1 MSSRLLE
8 GNEAVAWGAHYAGCG
23 FFAGYPITPATSVF
37 NSILGL
43 LPPTG
48 GTVVQAEDEIAA
60 IGYCIGASMA
70 GQKAM
75 TATSGPGISLYSEN
89 ISFAIG
95 SEIPLV
101 LVDVQRLGPSTGSA
115 TKGADG
121 DIQFL
126 RWGNTAGQPVIVLA
140 PVDVADCVRL
150 TMEAFNLAE
159 RFRCPVFLASNKEV
173 GQTRE
178 SVDLEAMEMPRVL
191 DRKMAQEGEGFR
203 PFAFEREDEAPDFLP
218 IGGSTLVRQTSS
230 SHGEDG
236 YITAD
241 PEEIERMQRHREAKV
256 AAHVDSFA
264 FSEQSIDPEADLVIL
279 SYGVTARSARNVL
292 AWCRSEGKRVSL
304 LVLKTLWPVP
314 QALIRDKTRGAKA
327 VLVAEMN
334 QGQYAPEIE
343 RTVPDKEVRFVGKM
357 NGELVS
363 PHEIKES
370 VDVWFAQ

>member
-1 MSSRLLE
+1 MSSRLIE

-23 FFAGYPITPATSVF
+23 FYAGYPITPATSVF
-37 NSILGL
+37 NHMLGL
-43 LPPTG
+43 LPPSG
-48 GTVVQAEDEIAA
+48 GMVLQAEDEIAA

-101 LVDVQRLGPSTGSA
+101 IVDVQRLGPSTGSA

-126 RWGNTAGQPVIVLA
+126 RWGNTAGQPVIVLS
-140 PVDVADCVRL
+140 PVDVEDCFRL
-150 TMEAFNLAE
+150 TMEAFNLSE

-178 SVDLEAMEMPRVL
+178 SLDLESLELPGML
-191 DRKMAQEGEGFR
+191 DRKMAADPDRFR
-203 PFAFEREDEAPDFLP
+203 PFALKREDEAPEFLP

-230 SHGEDG
+230 THGEDG

-241 PEEIERMQRHREAKV
+241 PEEIDRMQRHRETKISAN
-256 AAHVDSFA
+256 ADSIA
-264 FSEQSIDPEADLVIL
+264 FGEQDIDPGADLIIVT
-279 SYGVTARSARNVL
+279 YGVTARSAREAL

-314 QALIRDKTRGAKA
+314 EGMIRKAAGGTSA

-334 QGQYAPEIE
+334 QGQYAWEIK
-343 RTVPDKEVRFVGKM
+343 RVLPDRETRFAGKM
-357 NGELVS
+357 NGELVA
-363 PHEIKES
+363 PYQIKES
-370 VDVWFAQ
+370 IDAWFTE

>member
-1 MSSRLLE
+1 MLD
-8 GNEAVAWGAHYAGCG
+8 
-23 FFAGYPITPATSVF
+23 
-37 NSILGL
+37 L
-43 LPPTG
+43 LPPHG
-48 GTVVQAEDEIAA
+48 GTVLQAEDEIAA

-70 GQKAM
+70 GKKVM

-121 DIQFL
+121 DVQFL
-126 RWGNTAGQPVIVLA
+126 RWGNTAGQPVIVLC
-140 PVDVADCVRL
+140 PVDVADCFRL

-178 SVDLEAMEMPRVL
+178 SVDLGALGLPRVL
-191 DRKMAQEGEGFR
+191 ERKTAQEGDPFQ
-203 PFAFEREDEAPDFLP
+203 PFAFHSENEVPEFLP

-230 SHGEDG
+230 THGEDG

-241 PEEIERMQRHREAKV
+241 PEEVDRMQRHREAKI
-256 AAHVDSFA
+256 AAHADSFA
-264 FSEQSIDPEADLVIL
+264 FGERDIDPGADLAIL
-279 SYGVTARSARNVL
+279 TYGVTARSAREALN
-292 AWCRSEGKRVSL
+292 WCRSEGRRVSL

-314 QALIRDKTRGAKA
+314 RGMIREAAHGAKA

-334 QGQYAPEIE
+334 QGQYAREIE
-343 RTVPDKEVRFVGKM
+343 RVLPDREVRFAGSM
-357 NGELVS
+357 NGELLS

-370 VDVWFAQ
+370 VDAWFAE